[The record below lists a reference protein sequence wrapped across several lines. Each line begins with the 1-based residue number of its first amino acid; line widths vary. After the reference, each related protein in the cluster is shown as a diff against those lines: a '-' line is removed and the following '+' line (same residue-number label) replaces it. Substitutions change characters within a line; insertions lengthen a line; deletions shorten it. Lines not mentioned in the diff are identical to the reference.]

1 MALITTPPPPQVASV
16 MIHPKLINKKQMSKL
31 TFYRTGM
38 TMDKAFDIEI
48 KKLRDNIDHIDQQIL
63 DLISQRLTQ
72 VQDVVALKKAYNIP
86 VYHPAREEDL
96 ISKLRNQ
103 ARASGIDADF
113 MEEMYRV
120 ILRNSRMEQTVEMKQ
135 QGVRAGATVLIVGG
149 AGQMGHFFTDLFR
162 TSGYVVRI
170 LAEENWND
178 VAALCKDTDLV
189 LLSVPIHITLETIE
203 RIAPHLPSTAILA
216 DLTSIK
222 TAPVGAM
229 LKHFTGPV
237 IGLHPLFGPS
247 CASMD
252 KQIIAVTPGRN
263 NDKCEWLI
271 EQLSLWGA
279 VMVSARPEEHDDI
292 MDIVQALRHFATF
305 CFGQFLCRKKVNL
318 ERSLEFS
325 SPIYRLE
332 LGMVGRLF
340 AQDSGLYSEIIFATP
355 ARRNLL
361 KQYVAAMN
369 EQIELV
375 ENNDKALFMERFSE
389 VADWFGPF
397 GDQAMRESDFI
408 INKLIERF

>member
-1 MALITTPPPPQVASV
+1 
-16 MIHPKLINKKQMSKL
+16 
-31 TFYRTGM
+31 
-38 TMDKAFDIEI
+38 MDKVFDIEI
-48 KKLRDNIDHIDQQIL
+48 KKLRDNIDHIDRQIL

-72 VQDVVALKKAYNIP
+72 VQDVVALKKAHNIP

-96 ISKLRNQ
+96 ISKLRSQ
-103 ARASGIDADF
+103 ATASGIDADF

-135 QGVRAGATVLIVGG
+135 QGIKAGATVLIVGG
-149 AGQMGHFFTDLFR
+149 EGQMGRFFSDLFR
-162 TSGYVVRI
+162 ASGYIVRT
-170 LAEENWND
+170 LSEKNWND
-178 VAALCKDTDLV
+178 VASLCKDADLV
-189 LLSVPIHITLETIE
+189 LLSVPIHVTLETIQ
-203 RIAPHLPSTAILA
+203 RIAPHISPTTILA

-222 TAPVGAM
+222 TAPVDAM
-229 LKHFTGPV
+229 LKYFTGPV

-247 CASMD
+247 CATLD
-252 KQIIAVTPGRN
+252 KQIIAVTPGRDN
-263 NDKCEWLI
+263 GKCRWLV

-279 VMVSARPEEHDDI
+279 IMVNAEPEEHDDI

-318 ERSLEFS
+318 ARSLEFS

-340 AQDSGLYSEIIFATP
+340 AQDSSLYSEIIFATP
-355 ARRNLL
+355 SRRKLL

-375 ENNDKALFMERFSE
+375 ESNDKTLFMERFSE
-389 VADWFGPF
+389 VTQWFGDF
-397 GDQAMRESDFI
+397 GNQAMRESDFI

>member
-1 MALITTPPPPQVASV
+1 
-16 MIHPKLINKKQMSKL
+16 
-31 TFYRTGM
+31 
-38 TMDKAFDIEI
+38 MDKAFDIEI

-72 VQDVVALKKAYNIP
+72 VQDVVALKKAHNIP

-96 ISKLRNQ
+96 ISKLRSQ

-135 QGVRAGATVLIVGG
+135 QGIRAGATVLIVGG
-149 AGQMGHFFTDLFR
+149 EGQMGRFFANLFQ
-162 TSGYVVRI
+162 TSGYIVRV
-170 LAEENWND
+170 LAEKNWNN
-178 VAALCKDTDLV
+178 VATLCRDTDLV
-189 LLSVPIHITLETIE
+189 VLSVPIHVTLETIE
-203 RIAPHLPSTAILA
+203 RIAPHIPSTAILA

-222 TAPVGAM
+222 TAPVDAM
-229 LKHFTGPV
+229 RQHFTGPV

-263 NDKCEWLI
+263 NEKCQWLI

-340 AQDSGLYSEIIFATP
+340 AQDSSLYSEIIFATP
-355 ARRNLL
+355 ARRTLL

>member
-1 MALITTPPPPQVASV
+1 
-16 MIHPKLINKKQMSKL
+16 
-31 TFYRTGM
+31 
-38 TMDKAFDIEI
+38 MDKAFDIEI

-72 VQDVVALKKAYNIP
+72 VQDVVTLKKAHNIP

-96 ISKLRNQ
+96 ISKLRSQ
-103 ARASGIDADF
+103 STASGIDADF

-135 QGVRAGATVLIVGG
+135 QGIRVGATVLIVGG
-149 AGQMGHFFTDLFR
+149 AGQMGHFFADLFR
-162 TSGYVVRI
+162 ASGYRVRI
-170 LAEENWND
+170 LAVENWSD
-178 VAALCKDTDLV
+178 VESLCIDVDLV
-189 LLSVPIHITLETIE
+189 LLSVPIHVTLETIE
-203 RIAPHLPSTAILA
+203 RIVPHMPSTAILA

-222 TAPVGAM
+222 TAPMEAM
-229 LKHFTGPV
+229 LKQFSGPV

-247 CASMD
+247 CVTLD

-263 NDKCEWLI
+263 NDKCQWLI

-279 VMVSARPEEHDDI
+279 VMVSAGPEEHDDI

-305 CFGQFLCRKKVNL
+305 CFGQFLCRKKVDL
-318 ERSLEFS
+318 TRSLEFS

-340 AQDSGLYSEIIFATP
+340 AQDSSLYSEIIFATP

-375 ENNDKALFMERFSE
+375 ENNDKALFIERFSE
-389 VADWFGPF
+389 VADWFGDF
-397 GDQAMRESDFI
+397 GNQAMRESDFI